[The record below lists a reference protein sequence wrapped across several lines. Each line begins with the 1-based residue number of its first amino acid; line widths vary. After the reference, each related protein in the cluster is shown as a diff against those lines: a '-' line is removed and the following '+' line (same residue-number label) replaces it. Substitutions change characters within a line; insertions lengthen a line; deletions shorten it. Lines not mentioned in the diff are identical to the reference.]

1 MMVLSDPETGSSH
14 EFTACLVFIITSM
27 PARATMRRCLRKEKK
42 NNKQIKNKLW

>member
-27 PARATMRRCLRKEKK
+27 PARATMRPCFRKKK
-42 NNKQIKNKLW
+42 RTTNK